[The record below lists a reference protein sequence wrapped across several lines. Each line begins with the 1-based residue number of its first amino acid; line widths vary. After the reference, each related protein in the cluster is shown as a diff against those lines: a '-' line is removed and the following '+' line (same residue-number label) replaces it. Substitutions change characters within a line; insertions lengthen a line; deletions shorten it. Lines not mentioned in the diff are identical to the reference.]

1 MTETI
6 QNMLSKKAESQKSG
20 LVEYVGTVEAYD
32 KWAEVYD
39 TDGNF
44 LQRLDTIELRVL
56 LPRFLDA
63 VKSRFKSTEQ
73 LKLVDL
79 GCGTGRNTVQLL
91 KTLSKYKENEDTD
104 QSHDGKTSATQIE
117 VIGVDAS
124 PGMLEVAQKTVQSA
138 FTQNE
143 SQSAEVSLGV
153 FDLLKPISDGNRL
166 PTPLQQ
172 TGAAGVISTLVLEHI
187 PLREFF
193 EAASAMMQ
201 PGGYLLITNMHAD
214 MGALSQAGFTDPQ
227 TGVKIRPTSYCHST
241 AEVLAAAT
249 GAGFHIKNL
258 IGEKGGNAVL
268 ERAVDENLG
277 DILGARA
284 KKWVGINVWFGVC
297 FSKI

>member
-63 VKSRFKSTEQ
+63 VNSSFKPTEQ
-73 LKLVDL
+73 LKFVDL

-91 KTLSKYKENEDTD
+91 KSLSTYKEKENSNLNLDD
-104 QSHDGKTSATQIE
+104 RASATQVE

-124 PGMLEVAQKTVQSA
+124 PGMLEVAQKTVQPA

-143 SQSAEVSLGV
+143 SQIATVSLGV
-153 FDLLKPISDGNRL
+153 FDLLKPISDENRL
-166 PTPLQQ
+166 PASLQQ

-187 PLREFF
+187 PLKKFF
-193 EAASAMMQ
+193 EAASAMMRS
-201 PGGYLLITNMHAD
+201 GGYLLITNMHAD

-227 TGVKIRPTSYCHST
+227 TGVKIRPTSYCHSIP
-241 AEVLAAAT
+241 EVLATAT
-249 GAGFHIKNL
+249 EAGFQIKNL
-258 IGEKGGNAVL
+258 IGENGGNGVL

-277 DILGARA
+277 EILGARA